1 MTLSIQ
7 ATNSK
12 NSDLSVFSNSIKAV
26 NTDKN
31 LVENKKFAE
40 KLKEAQR
47 LRSLEKK
54 TFREAYFKKLDDKT
68 SAKIKDLAQ
77 KANMP
82 YDDYKTAIELVVEA
96 WLSLRGEKDRKSFQ
110 KYDIKGIGESV
121 YIIAGDKKASEK
133 LVDKDVVTLEDGIG
147 IAKFD
152 KAKSE
157 KALRDF
163 FKEYYKFKQLNRDLI
178 QDIKTNKP
186 YTHTLN
192 LGLDKSSNSISFVP
206 DLKFIS
212 EDGTIFSWKDA
223 AVKVINSKD
232 ADPIEKHQAQMT
244 AKSLNFFTRIANK
257 EMTGWYFNKHDSSRV
272 KKVLQS
278 MGIDLSKDFFV
289 NGKRFWLEDGSGKIE
304 WTYAKIAKENHIN
317 FEDYSFNDKL
327 PPGLKNIS

>member
-12 NSDLSVFSNSIKAV
+12 NSDLSVFSNSIKKV

-77 KANMP
+77 KADMP

-110 KYDIKGIGESV
+110 KYDIKGIGESI
-121 YIIAGDKKASEK
+121 YIVAGDKKASEK
-133 LVDKDVVTLEDGIG
+133 LVDKNVIIIEEGIG
-147 IAKFD
+147 VSAFRYSPEDILRGMKGEYEGQRD
-152 KAKSE
+152 
-157 KALRDF
+157 ALQT
-163 FKEYYKFKQLNRDLI
+163 YK
-178 QDIKTNKP
+178 KP
-186 YTHTLN
+186 YAYTLN
-192 LGLDKSSNSISFVP
+192 LGLDKSSNSISVVP

-257 EMTGWYFNKHDSSRV
+257 EMTGWYFNKYDSSRV

-304 WTYAKIAKENHIN
+304 WTYAKVAKENHIN
-317 FEDYSFNDKL
+317 PEDYSFKEKL